1 MRRDVSALV
10 HERGGTDKGA
20 SALEAWSAS
29 HLTAHI
35 CTSPDILW
43 GCRADSGQGF
53 VYSGQIE
60 KGQMHGK
67 GTLVYPNGEKYEGDW
82 QWGKRHGF
90 GRMIFPDGSRYT
102 GEWVDDRVHGQ
113 GEHVYA
119 NGNRYKGEWLDGSI
133 TGQGVLTF
141 ADGER

>member
-1 MRRDVSALV
+1 MLAWHAL
-10 HERGGTDKGA
+10 GTCGTCSGA
-20 SALEAWSAS
+20 RHTNLPNS
-29 HLTAHI
+29 
-35 CTSPDILW
+35 
-43 GCRADSGQGF
+43 RADTHTHKHTPQ
-53 VYSGQIE
+53 
-60 KGQMHGK
+60 
-67 GTLVYPNGEKYEGDW
+67 GDW